1 METTLSFVGLG
12 IPAPNVS
19 LGVMISEGFKSFM
32 ISPYMTIIPA
42 MVLAI
47 LMLSF
52 NLLAD
57 GLKDAF
63 DPKMKEM

>member
-1 METTLSFVGLG
+1 
-12 IPAPNVS
+12 
-19 LGVMISEGFKSFM
+19 M

>member
-1 METTLSFVGLG
+1 
-12 IPAPNVS
+12 
-19 LGVMISEGFKSFM
+19 MISEGFKSFM

-42 MVLAI
+42 LILAI

>member
-1 METTLSFVGLG
+1 
-12 IPAPNVS
+12 
-19 LGVMISEGFKSFM
+19 MISDGFKSFM

-42 MVLAI
+42 YDISYSYVEL
-47 LMLSF
+47 

-63 DPKMKEM
+63 DPKMKVM